1 MALGSLSEVLFNSF
15 KAIFK
20 VEDEYL
26 VPLYIGYEYEEGSV
40 LILVTKNNEL
50 DVWNRSNGAFS
61 RIYDTGNILTP
72 YIIYQLEFLHG
83 IPIKQ

>member
-1 MALGSLSEVLFNSF
+1 MALGSISEDLFNFF

-26 VPLYIGYEYEEGSV
+26 VPLYIGYEFENEIV
-40 LILVTKNNEL
+40 FILVTKNNEL
-50 DVWNRSNGAFS
+50 RVWKHSNS
-61 RIYDTGNILTP
+61 TISKIYDTGNILTP